1 MKVSI
6 SKVNH
11 PEVYIIRIDGEY
23 KGRLIRSNEIG
34 PLWADKELN
43 GFLGEPFTCD
53 KRNEYEALKEFEDL
67 VQKKAKEKAGVIWC
81 EMINKFVDDA
91 RGCSCTPDT
100 GCTFNTHS
108 GAEHYRGA

>member
-53 KRNEYEALKEFEDL
+53 KRNEYEALKEFED
-67 VQKKAKEKAGVIWC
+67 
-81 EMINKFVDDA
+81 FV
-91 RGCSCTPDT
+91 RMKQGYT
-100 GCTFNTHS
+100 GS
-108 GAEHYRGA
+108 YE